1 MRKLMK
7 RLSIVI
13 FVAGAIVAPL
23 AQTATETLVV
33 TPTNTRGWWTADT
46 RIGGAVAFVQDASA
60 PGGTGAL
67 QLTTDSTNAAKAQY
81 MHATSTPLA
90 LVTDLSY
97 WTKQNSAAFSG
108 GAPSY
113 QLGVNLCGTVA
124 SFTTFVFEPY
134 QSGLAVTTVTPGV
147 WQSWDVA
154 AGQMWSSR
162 SVSCGSESVTRGSGG
177 APFYTLADL
186 QARFPDAVAVGFGV
200 NIGSYNPSYDVESD
214 LVRFNETIYD
224 FEVFTTPTDPEDCKK
239 GGWSTFN
246 PPTGAY
252 KNQGQ
257 CVSAAVPQ

>member
-1 MRKLMK
+1 MRKLTK
-7 RLSIVI
+7 RLSIVV

-33 TPTNTRGWWTADT
+33 TPMNTRGWSTADT
-46 RIGGAVAFVQDASA
+46 RPGGAVAFVQDASS

-81 MHATSTPLA
+81 LHATSTPLG

-97 WTKQNSAAFSG
+97 WTKQNSAAFAG

-113 QLGVNLCGTVA
+113 QLLVNLCGTA
-124 SFTTFVFEPY
+124 GSFTTFVFEPY
-134 QSGLAVTTVTPGV
+134 QSGLAVSTVTPGV

-162 SVSCGSESVTRGSGG
+162 SVTCGSESVVAGG
-177 APFYTLADL
+177 GGPPFYTLADL
-186 QARFPDAVAVGFGV
+186 QARFPTAVAIGFGV
-200 NIGSYNPSYDVESD
+200 NIGSYNPSYNVESD
-214 LVRFNETIYD
+214 LVQFNETIYD
-224 FEVFTTPTDPEDCKK
+224 FEVYSTPTDPEDCKK

-257 CVSAAVPQ
+257 CVSAAVRH

>member
-1 MRKLMK
+1 MKKLTM
-7 RLSIVI
+7 VI
-13 FVAGAIVAPL
+13 FLAGAIATPR
-23 AQTATETLVV
+23 AQTVAEILVV
-33 TPTNTRGWWTADT
+33 TPTNTRGWSTADT
-46 RIGGAVAFVQDASA
+46 RTGGAVAFVLDASA

-67 QLTTDSTNAAKAQY
+67 QLRTDNTNAAKAQY
-81 MHATSTPLA
+81 MHLADTPLA

-113 QLGVNLCGTVA
+113 QLAVNLCGTTG
-124 SFTTFVFEPY
+124 FTTFVFEPY
-134 QSGLAVTTVTPGV
+134 QSGLPITTVTPGA
-147 WQSWDVA
+147 WQSWDVD

-162 SVSCGSESVTRGSGG
+162 SVTCGSESVLAGAGG

-186 QARFPDAVAVGFGV
+186 QARFPAAVAIAFGV
-200 NIGSYNPSYDVESD
+200 NIGTFNPSYDVLSD
-214 LVRFNETIYD
+214 LVQFNETVYD
-224 FEVFTTPTDPEDCKK
+224 FEVYSTPTDPEDCKK

-246 PPTGAY
+246 PPTGPY